1 VLDSALTV
9 SDVDSGGNLSGATI
23 SIGADFVAGDSLN
36 FTNQNGISGSSNAT
50 TGVLTLTGTASQAN
64 YQTALD
70 SITFSSTVTTA
81 GSRTIDWTVTDGS
94 TSNGTSATATSTV
107 DLASGP
113 LWGIVVRPSNPISGT
128 HLYGLFAQ
136 SPNGSTDG
144 ELVAAIYS
152 ATTADYSNA
161 GPDSET
167 SYLLTMDPFLL
178 PYASSI
184 TANGATGQ
192 EVPDST
198 TTIQAGDFSDNSRQ
212 LLLASTSATNTLAI
226 GFFVTEN
233 ASGTATINQFYFN
246 EPTTGLNSAVTL
258 STPVAIETGL
268 TGADLQYFTSFEN
281 NSSGIFTGTGNG
293 AAYSLAWATYSND
306 TYTVDFQIFNTNAVT
321 ASSPDSD
328 TISGTTPIQILSDTG
343 VTSFTA
349 APAWFFR
356 GAGAVTLSG
365 TKTAIFAAASAEPVS
380 GSDVIKFQAYEE
392 NGSDTAAGLP
402 SFTITPNLSAYGSG
416 ATDQITVEP
425 LSITHTYSAEALQ
438 FVPNVGSSDNYAFAW
453 NDTITAGG
461 NTFDQVEFAIYTA
474 SGTMVTQQTFQIPDG
489 NQQSVALDTA
499 TIDGTNVVVLAYG
512 DDTGTN
518 VVEFNANTGAEMA
531 SFFNPATTIFN
542 HVGILTNSAG
552 TDGRLVLTYD
562 NVLGDGV
569 TTQYV
574 TDIYDL
580 RTVGLSVNDASGTFT
595 SDQYFAGTRYG
606 DTIVGA
612 NDVNNTYD
620 FVGDNAGGTAPSY
633 SFTGGT
639 GTTASGNPSWNVVI
653 LPDTPSDYT
662 INVTDGSGGG
672 SGTLT
677 DTGDPAHAGTLTVSG
692 VQALAFS
699 PSADPSG
706 NPGSL
711 VATGVALFVYGPL
724 PAGGEPITIANGST
738 LQLFAVDDSTVTFVG
753 AVGYFVDTDPT
764 TFSGTVGVSSG
775 TFASTDI
782 IDLQGLNAH
791 STDTFQVV
799 ATLNGSNDTVL
810 TVTDETNHDSA
821 SVTLA
826 ANYQSDNW
834 QVTYDGGTGADIY
847 DPPELAGVTVAA
859 GTSLGITT
867 PSNETVT
874 FTGRT
879 GSLVLNDPEGFT
891 GQIAGFTGTAPDA
904 AHSDTIDL
912 VGINYNSA
920 QFAETYNSA
929 MGLLTVTDGVN
940 TATITFDDFNA
951 TLDFASD
958 GNSGTLITDPPA
970 TGSPH
975 ITTNAATDWGL
986 KFDHD
991 KLDFEPHHADNE
1003 GGAGA
1008 DGQHVP
1014 LVSFDSSNDSFVFRE
1029 SLGVEPSGNSESHVE
1044 GEAPANYAAVQ
1055 EAQQLA
1061 ALVAPESHHEAF
1073 IDLIHN
1079 DSLGPA
1085 GGVSPPPWHALVANS
1100 VHLH

>member
-1 VLDSALTV
+1 LN
-9 SDVDSGGNLSGATI
+9 SDLATLSDTDG
-23 SIGADFVAGDSLN
+23 
-36 FTNQNGISGSSNAT
+36 
-50 TGVLTLTGTASQAN
+50 
-64 YQTALD
+64 
-70 SITFSSTVTTA
+70 TA
-81 GSRTIDWTVTDGS
+81 GSDTITLNASDSLGNKATQQTIAVTAG
-94 TSNGTSATATSTV
+94 A
-107 DLASGP
+107 P
-113 LWGIVVRPSNPISGT
+113 YLWSSVVSPSNPTPGT

-136 SPNGSTDG
+136 SPDGSTDG
-144 ELVAAIYS
+144 DLVAAIYS
-152 ATTADYSNA
+152 ATTVDYSNA

-226 GFFVTEN
+226 GFFLTEN

-246 EPTTGLNSAVTL
+246 EPTTGLNSSVTL

-268 TGADLQYFTSFEN
+268 TGADLQFFTSFEN
-281 NSSGIFTGTGNG
+281 NSSQLFTGTGNG
-293 AAYSLAWATYSND
+293 AAYSIAWSTYSND

-321 ASSPDSD
+321 ASNPDSD
-328 TISGTTPIQILSDTG
+328 TISGTTPIQIVSDTG

-356 GAGAVTLSG
+356 SAGAVTLSG
-365 TKTAIFAAASAEPVS
+365 TKTAIFAAAFAEPVS

-392 NGSDTAAGLP
+392 NGTDTATGLP
-402 SFTITPNLSAYGSG
+402 SFTITPILSAYGSG

-425 LSITHTYSAEALQ
+425 ISPTHTYSAEALQ

-474 SGTMVTQQTFQIPDG
+474 SGTMVSQQTFQIPDG

-499 TIDGTNVVVLAYG
+499 TIDGTSVVVLVYG

-562 NVLGDGV
+562 NVLSDGV

-580 RTVGLSVNDASGTFT
+580 RTSGLDITSPISTT
-595 SDQYFAGTRYG
+595 SDQYFAGTQYG
-606 DTIVGA
+606 DTIVGS
-612 NDVNNTYD
+612 NGVNNTYD
-620 FVGDNAGGTAPSY
+620 FVGDNTSGTAPSY
-633 SFTGGT
+633 SFAGGT
-639 GTTASGNPSWNVVI
+639 GATASGNPSWNVVI

-672 SGTLT
+672 GGTLT

-738 LQLFAVDDSTVTFVG
+738 LQLFAIDDSTVTFVG
-753 AVGYFVDTDPT
+753 AVGYFVDTDPA
-764 TFSGTVGVSSG
+764 TFTGTVGVSSG
-775 TFASTDI
+775 TFAITDI

-791 STDTFQVV
+791 STDTFQVI

-826 ANYQSDNW
+826 GNYQSNNW
-834 QVTYDGGTGADIY
+834 QVAYDGSTGADIY
-847 DPPELAGVTVAA
+847 DPPELAGATIAA
-859 GTSLGITT
+859 GAHLVIST

-874 FTGRT
+874 FTGET
-879 GSLVLNDPEGFT
+879 GSLILNDPEGFT
-891 GQIAGFTGTAPDA
+891 GQIVGFAGTAPDPA
-904 AHSDTIDL
+904 NSDTIDF
-912 VGINYNSA
+912 VGINYDSPS
-920 QFAETYNSA
+920 FAETYNA
-929 MGLLTVTDGVN
+929 ATGLLTVTDGTT

-958 GNSGTLITDPPA
+958 GSSGTLITDPP
-970 TGSPH
+970 TPGSSH
-975 ITTNAATDWGL
+975 IMTNAAADWGI
-986 KFDHD
+986 KFDDD

-1014 LVSFDSSNDSFVFRE
+1014 LVSLDSSNDSFMYQE
-1029 SLGVEPSGNSESHVE
+1029 SLGVEPRGNSESHVE
-1044 GEAPANYAAVQ
+1044 GDSPANYAAAQ
-1055 EAQQLA
+1055 EVQQLA
-1061 ALVAPESHHEAF
+1061 ALTTADAHHEAF
-1073 IDLIHN
+1073 MDLIHN

-1085 GGVSPPPWHALVANS
+1085 GGVSPSQWHALVAS
-1100 VHLH
+1100 SMHLH